1 MINTITFLQNRIQY
15 SFNGTNFACLNY
27 IRSYFKYIY
36 KILLL
41 YILKYYF
48 SYLFK
53 KYRRKYR
60 FDEVYPLI
68 LSWEKFLM
76 TRDQLMY
83 QPSSQTSVS
92 MLIQAGL
99 ILLLWR
105 GLQLGF
111 FVISGW
117 VSNMP
122 SSSSIIS
129 DDDSD
134 IELFFKCWP
143 VNQTRQSSTT
153 SFIRHLSF
161 RKPLHR
167 ETRIPSYQCM
177 LSR

>member
-1 MINTITFLQNRIQY
+1 MI
-15 SFNGTNFACLNY
+15 
-27 IRSYFKYIY
+27 K
-36 KILLL
+36 
-41 YILKYYF
+41 
-48 SYLFK
+48 
-53 KYRRKYR
+53 
-60 FDEVYPLI
+60 
-68 LSWEKFLM
+68 
-76 TRDQLMY
+76 DQLMY

-153 SFIRHLSF
+153 FFIRHLSF
-161 RKPLHR
+161 RKPFNR
-167 ETRIPSYQCM
+167 ETRIPVTNACFLDNPPKSEYLESFTRSSFFFRTINFPLIVQHPPSDVRKSWLIKEDVKNWPSSELESKPIKVTVNYL
-177 LSR
+177 LSGI

>member
-68 LSWEKFLM
+68 LS
-76 TRDQLMY
+76 
-83 QPSSQTSVS
+83 
-92 MLIQAGL
+92 
-99 ILLLWR
+99 
-105 GLQLGF
+105 
-111 FVISGW
+111 
-117 VSNMP
+117 
-122 SSSSIIS
+122 
-129 DDDSD
+129 
-134 IELFFKCWP
+134 
-143 VNQTRQSSTT
+143 
-153 SFIRHLSF
+153 
-161 RKPLHR
+161 
-167 ETRIPSYQCM
+167 
-177 LSR
+177 